1 MFLWWVHHS
10 AFHRYNPNFP
20 LFRSINFEEISEKP
34 FTYLRLYFK
43 LCVNIIFPLLIVKL
57 KMEKMAS
64 NTGRYSDINAI
75 LDIVL
80 EDGEAESDQDLDIDK
95 LSDDGSMIDYEEED
109 IFSYNKTQQQENP
122 SWRRETETEKV
133 ESPDG
138 GIDFESENELD
149 QNRNS
154 IDAGTVD
161 EAIELPLDNDDDQLP
176 KGSDNHCDEEMLQ
189 PPKRVKTRG
198 GRMNCGGLHFGNR
211 GCENQVGG
219 GRACG
224 TGAGRELVVLV
235 SVVIVVLALM
245 MA

>member
-95 LSDDGSMIDYEEED
+95 LSDDESMIDYEEED
-109 IFSYNKTQQQENP
+109 NFSYNNTTTRKPKLEK
-122 SWRRETETEKV
+122 RDRDRESGK
-133 ESPDG
+133 S
-138 GIDFESENELD
+138 
-149 QNRNS
+149 RWW
-154 IDAGTVD
+154 
-161 EAIELPLDNDDDQLP
+161 
-176 KGSDNHCDEEMLQ
+176 H
-189 PPKRVKTRG
+189 
-198 GRMNCGGLHFGNR
+198 
-211 GCENQVGG
+211 
-219 GRACG
+219 
-224 TGAGRELVVLV
+224 
-235 SVVIVVLALM
+235 
-245 MA
+245 